1 MNELIWKSFVI
12 FLLLFFFFW
21 VIFYTYQPDFLTDDD
36 FVAPGKSSRGSG
48 GDGTNDLSDKY
59 LSDKG
64 RTYIFLVSI
73 LIALGSSFLFYVGG
87 RYINYKQ

>member
-21 VIFYTYQPDFLTDDD
+21 VVFYTYHPEFLSDDD
-36 FVAPGKSSRGSG
+36 FVRPGSSSRGSD
-48 GDGTNDLSDKY
+48 GDGTSGYSDKY

-73 LIALGSSFLFYVGG
+73 LIALGLSFLFYL
-87 RYINYKQ
+87 IANYSR